1 MLNIIIL
8 ACVQAKLLEQLPTRF
23 NTCMSTWLYT
33 LSYTIALFLFV
44 LCNPKNLNHAAK
56 TVLCRYFTLWWQI
69 PLCGAVLASYSVEAC
84 AGSWSVRR
92 GRCFFCQWLKHWSKC
107 CTALYVSV
115 QCLQKVVL
123 VSTLTYPMYHGCPVQ
138 RWLTSHFYCD
148 LDNLAKLSAS
158 FQFFWFWLPDCS
170 FIFPSH
176 SKATMLPDLSTSF
189 DKYNVT
195 RTIKTRPEVWK

>member
-1 MLNIIIL
+1 MHVIWTYCIHKMLNIIIL

-115 QCLQKVVL
+115 QLEPAKSC
-123 VSTLTYPMYHGCPVQ
+123 SC
-138 RWLTSHFYCD
+138 FNFD
-148 LDNLAKLSAS
+148 LPYVPRLS
-158 FQFFWFWLPDCS
+158 C
-170 FIFPSH
+170 
-176 SKATMLPDLSTSF
+176 
-189 DKYNVT
+189 
-195 RTIKTRPEVWK
+195 PEVAHFPFSLWFR